1 MYFKHYQLKKTAQSG
16 YKLKMLRILHVLW
29 NARFGGI
36 QRLALDL
43 ASVQFT
49 DSNKKVAMLFGNEE
63 GKGEFLEEIGE
74 IGLNC
79 HFLGLKSGFDSSPWK
94 YLKAIRIFQSYDILH
109 FHVFNPMIAVA
120 AVLSGRKIV
129 YTFHGVFGFG
139 RKRKKTERLN
149 EYAEKVFVN
158 RFVDYATFNSIFSK
172 RIAQQ
177 RFGLHRVENS
187 VIYNGSRMLPA
198 GTVPKFSERKVWEQT
213 KGKFIVGTSSRF
225 AGFKRIDR
233 LIKAFFDFQKE
244 KDAVLLLV
252 GDGALKSQLQNMV
265 QKIQLSEKTIFTGY
279 KKNVREYQG
288 LMDVCVFPSENEPF
302 GLVAVEALSLGKPT
316 IVFNDGGG
324 ITEVV
329 AGLSKDD
336 IVDDISQLVDR
347 LNFYYYNREEIEKNV
362 KKRIEYSKKFDI
374 NNMSEEFEVIYRNVL
389 LQRIGSKRVQDT
401 KMF

>member
-1 MYFKHYQLKKTAQSG
+1 MIKV
-16 YKLKMLRILHVLW
+16 LHVLW
-29 NARFGGI
+29 SANFGGI
-36 QRLALDL
+36 QRLVLDL
-43 ASVQFT
+43 TSAQSVNPKMQ
-49 DSNKKVAMLFGNEE
+49 AEILFGKEE
-63 GKGEFLEEIGE
+63 GIGEFLNAFQEAE
-74 IGLNC
+74 LKYY
-79 HFLGLKSGFDSSPWK
+79 FLGLKSGFDFSPWK

-149 EYAEKVFVN
+149 EYAEKIFVN

-187 VIYNGSRMLPA
+187 VIYNGSRILPA
-198 GTVPKFSERKVWEQT
+198 STVPKFSERKVWEQI

-279 KKNVREYQG
+279 KKNVREYIN
-288 LMDVCVFPSENEPF
+288 LMDICVFPSENEPF

-316 IVFNDGGG
+316 IVFKDGGG
-324 ITEVV
+324 IAEVV
-329 AGLSKDD
+329 AGLSEDD
-336 IVDDISQLVDR
+336 IVDNISQLVER
-347 LNFYYYNREEIEKNV
+347 LNFYYYNREEIEKNIE
-362 KKRIEYSKKFDI
+362 KRVECAKKFDI
-374 NNMSEEFEVIYRNVL
+374 NNMAKEFEIVYRNVL
-389 LQRIGSKRVQDT
+389 LQKINRQKEKGQ
-401 KMF
+401 

>member
-1 MYFKHYQLKKTAQSG
+1 MIKV
-16 YKLKMLRILHVLW
+16 LHVLW
-29 NARFGGI
+29 SANFGGI
-36 QRLALDL
+36 QRLVLDL
-43 ASVQFT
+43 TSAQSVNPKMQ
-49 DSNKKVAMLFGNEE
+49 AEILFGKEE
-63 GKGEFLEEIGE
+63 GIGEFLNAFQEAE
-74 IGLNC
+74 LKYY
-79 HFLGLKSGFDSSPWK
+79 FLGLKSGFDFSPWK

-149 EYAEKVFVN
+149 EYAEKIFVN

-187 VIYNGSRMLPA
+187 VIYNGSRILPA
-198 GTVPKFSERKVWEQT
+198 STVPKFSERKVWEQI

-265 QKIQLSEKTIFTGY
+265 QEIQLSEKTIFTGY
-279 KKNVREYQG
+279 KKNVREYIN
-288 LMDVCVFPSENEPF
+288 LMDICVFPSENEPF

-316 IVFNDGGG
+316 IVFKDGGG
-324 ITEVV
+324 IAEVV
-329 AGLSKDD
+329 AGLSEDD
-336 IVDDISQLVDR
+336 IVDNISQLVER
-347 LNFYYYNREEIEKNV
+347 LNFYYYNREEIEKNIE
-362 KKRIEYSKKFDI
+362 KRVECAKKFDI
-374 NNMSEEFEVIYRNVL
+374 NNMAKEFEIVYRNVL
-389 LQRIGSKRVQDT
+389 LQKINRQKEKGQ
-401 KMF
+401 

>member
-1 MYFKHYQLKKTAQSG
+1 MIKV
-16 YKLKMLRILHVLW
+16 LHVLW
-29 NARFGGI
+29 SANFGGI
-36 QRLALDL
+36 QRLVLDL
-43 ASVQFT
+43 TSAQSVNPKMQ
-49 DSNKKVAMLFGNEE
+49 AEILFGKEE
-63 GKGEFLEEIGE
+63 GIGEFLNAFQEAE
-74 IGLNC
+74 LKYY
-79 HFLGLKSGFDSSPWK
+79 FLGLKSGFDFSPWK

-149 EYAEKVFVN
+149 EYAEKIFVN

-187 VIYNGSRMLPA
+187 VIYNGSRILPA
-198 GTVPKFSERKVWEQT
+198 STVPKFSERKVWEQI

-279 KKNVREYQG
+279 KKNVREYIN
-288 LMDVCVFPSENEPF
+288 LMDICVFPSENEPF

-316 IVFNDGGG
+316 IVFKDGGG
-324 ITEVV
+324 IAEVV
-329 AGLSKDD
+329 AGLSEDD
-336 IVDDISQLVDR
+336 IVDDISQLVER
-347 LNFYYYNREEIEKNV
+347 LNFYYYNREEIEKNIE
-362 KKRIEYSKKFDI
+362 KRVECAKKFDI
-374 NNMSEEFEVIYRNVL
+374 NNMAKEFEIVYRNVL
-389 LQRIGSKRVQDT
+389 LQKINRQKEKGQ
-401 KMF
+401 